1 MRDVLCERAAAG
13 RQLKPE
19 GLAMTMT
26 GTGTISGSVRLLL
39 YKVLILAPIL
49 FSDKSP
55 TPQNISPEVVQPLPT
70 A

>member
-1 MRDVLCERAAAG
+1 MCCVSERRVAG

-39 YKVLILAPIL
+39 YKVQVLILAPIL

-55 TPQNISPEVVQPLPT
+55 SSKNISPVVQPLPT